1 MTSSGPMDEFSLIR
15 RYFAPLAKSFPGAL
29 DLRDDAAV
37 LALPFGHELIM
48 TKDVLV
54 AGVHFLPDDPANLI
68 ARKLMAVNLSDL
80 AAMGATPYAY
90 ALGVVL
96 PRGIGAEW
104 IEAFAQGLE
113 QGQAASGISL
123 AGGDTVSTDGP
134 LVLSLTALGHVPQGQ
149 AISRNGA
156 RPGDQLYVSG
166 AIGDGALGLR
176 ALRCEL
182 GDLEAATRDDLV
194 QRYQCPEP
202 RSALGQKL
210 RGVASAAIDVSD
222 GLIADLGH
230 LCSASGVS
238 AYLPAENVPLSTAA
252 RALFQLG
259 RVTYPYLLTGGDD
272 YELLFTV
279 PPDRTDQL
287 QRILPDVGVPVVAL
301 GHIAE
306 STGSSGDHVHV
317 TAPDGSLLVFPQAGF
332 RHF

>member
-1 MTSSGPMDEFSLIR
+1 MDEFALIR
-15 RYFAPLAKSFPGAL
+15 RYFAPLAKPFPGAL

-37 LALPFGHELIM
+37 LALPPGHELVV

-54 AGVHFLPDDPANLI
+54 AGVHFLPDDPADLI
-68 ARKLMAVNLSDL
+68 ARKLLAVNLSDL

-96 PRGIGAEW
+96 PGDIGEDW
-104 IEAFAQGLE
+104 IEAFSQGLA

-134 LVLSLTALGHVPQGQ
+134 LVLSLTAFGHVPQGQ
-149 AISRNGA
+149 AITRNGA
-156 RPGDQLYVSG
+156 RPGDRLYVSG
-166 AIGDGALGLR
+166 VIGDGALGLK
-176 ALRCEL
+176 ALRREL
-182 GDLEAATRDDLV
+182 GDLEPAARDGLV
-194 QRYQCPEP
+194 RRYQCPEP

-230 LCSASGVS
+230 LCGASGVS
-238 AYLPAENVPLSTAA
+238 AHLAAVDVPLSAAA
-252 RALFQLG
+252 RTLFELG
-259 RVTYPYLLTGGDD
+259 QVAYPDLLTGGDD

-279 PPDRTDQL
+279 PPGRTDQL
-287 QRILPDVGVPVVAL
+287 QRVLPDVGVPVAAL
-301 GHIAE
+301 GHIVE
-306 STGSSGDHVHV
+306 STGVSRGDVSV
-317 TAPDGSLLVFPQAGF
+317 TAPDGNLLVFPQTGF